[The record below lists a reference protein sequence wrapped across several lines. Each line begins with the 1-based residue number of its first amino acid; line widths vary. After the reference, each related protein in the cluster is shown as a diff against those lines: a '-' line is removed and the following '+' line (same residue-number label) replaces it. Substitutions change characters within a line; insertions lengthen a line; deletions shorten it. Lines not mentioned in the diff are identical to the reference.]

1 MSNQGSENLKKRT
14 FLAAAVAAC
23 IGLGGASTVA
33 EAATVGIAGVETKVT
48 VTAPLGALGL
58 SGAPFGTATA
68 DVSGANPVFTFP
80 ITGGTIDSHTDTALI
95 EHQGSGV
102 TLSALADSTK
112 SATVG
117 NFLINTGTGTVSGGI
132 IDAGTGME
140 VASGVTF
147 FDIASSGDPRGVE
160 LLISTALAGALTDVF
175 GAGDLTGAT
184 FGFAAP
190 DVKPVPLPPAAL
202 LLLGGLGVMGAT
214 KLRKRKAA

>member
-1 MSNQGSENLKKRT
+1 MTKRT
-14 FLAAAVAAC
+14 FFAAALIAVIGFGAAS
-23 IGLGGASTVA
+23 GDA
-33 EAATVGIAGVETKVT
+33 EAATVGIAGGETRVT
-48 VTAPLGALGL
+48 VTAPLTALGL

-80 ITGGTIDSHTDTALI
+80 ITGGSLDTHAGTALI

-102 TLSALADSTK
+102 TLSAISDPGI

-117 NFLINTGTGTVSGGI
+117 NFLINTDKLTVSGGI
-132 IDAGTGME
+132 IDAGTGKE

-147 FDIASSGDPRGVE
+147 FDIVGGNDPRGVQIN
-160 LLISTALAGALTDVF
+160 ISSALAGALTDVF
-175 GAGDLTGAT
+175 GADDLTGAT

>member
-1 MSNQGSENLKKRT
+1 MKKRT
-14 FLAAAVAAC
+14 FFAAAFVAL
-23 IGLGGASTVA
+23 IGFGAASTDT

-58 SGAPFGTATA
+58 SGAPFGSATA
-68 DVSGANPVFTFP
+68 DVSGPDPVFTFP
-80 ITGGTIDSHTDTALI
+80 ITGGSLDTTAGTALI
-95 EHQGSGV
+95 QHQGSGV
-102 TLSALADSTK
+102 TLSALSDPGT

-117 NFLINTGTGTVSGGI
+117 NFLIDTGAGTVSGGI
-132 IDAGTGME
+132 IDAGTGSE

-147 FDIASSGDPRGVE
+147 FDIVAGNDPRGVQIN
-160 LLISTALAGALTDVF
+160 ISSALADALTDTF